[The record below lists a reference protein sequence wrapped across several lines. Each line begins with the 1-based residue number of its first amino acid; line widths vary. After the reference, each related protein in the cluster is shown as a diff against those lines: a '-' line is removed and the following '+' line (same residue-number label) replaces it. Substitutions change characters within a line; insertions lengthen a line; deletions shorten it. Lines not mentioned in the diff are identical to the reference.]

1 MKVLLPKYL
10 FGTPGMSDQSYRLNW
25 LLLSVLPF
33 TSFTCLGLLF
43 LLFISTGSCEY
54 FRNQFLKAAIMYSE
68 KVILAGISRQSI
80 LYLLEAG
87 RTSPLL
93 TT

>member
-1 MKVLLPKYL
+1 MKILLLKYL
-10 FGTPGMSDQSYRLNW
+10 IGTPGMSDQFYRRKW
-25 LLLSVLPF
+25 LLLSLLPF
-33 TSFTCLGLLF
+33 ASFTCLGLLY
-43 LLFISTGSCEY
+43 LPFISTDSCEY
-54 FRNQFLKAAIMYSE
+54 FRNQFLKAAILYSE

-80 LYLLEAG
+80 LYLLKAG